1 MKKLLLGIAI
11 AAITSCN
18 RDEVISTMQDI
29 GLKERVLS
37 PIEARARILEK
48 NGDLA
53 TANPIEFFKGDS
65 PSKVRQLKI
74 NLPASGCIKCSADW
88 ATEYIAFTCT
98 SLVTS
103 TGEQIDGFFVGV
115 IDENEFAILDATR
128 ITKKR
133 PYGEVIFKAHSSD
146 TRTRSEGVRYIGT
159 YHVTADPKQISST
172 DTFISLLTDPAF
184 VFECVDGKRFF
195 LFNDFRNKV
204 EGNELM
210 NANDVIP
217 YDYFPSNK

>member
-1 MKKLLLGIAI
+1 MKKLLLGIVLAAI
-11 AAITSCN
+11 ASCN
-18 RDEVISTMQDI
+18 KVEVISTMEEL

-37 PIEARARILEK
+37 PNEAKARILEK
-48 NGDLA
+48 NEDLA
-53 TANPIEFFKGDS
+53 IANPLEFFKGDS

-74 NLPASGCIKCSADW
+74 NLSTSMCRECSVDW
-88 ATEYIAFTCT
+88 ANEYIAFTCT

-103 TGEQIDGFFVGV
+103 AGEQIDGYFVGV
-115 IDENEFAILDATR
+115 IDDNEFAILDATR
-128 ITKKR
+128 ISKKH

-146 TRTRSEGVRYIGT
+146 TRTRSEGERYIGT

-172 DTFISLLTDPAF
+172 DTFISLLKDPAF

-210 NANDVIP
+210 NVNDVIP